1 MTDKVHPEW
10 KPFGERL
17 RELRTQARMSQ
28 EDIGKALQHTGS
40 MAGHLERATR
50 KPNRTHARKLDRVF
64 ATGSELENLWL
75 EVTQGT
81 GVLPWF
87 RDSLEMERRA
97 DAISDYHPILV
108 PGLLQTADYARVLI
122 TARQVR
128 KTADEI
134 EEVVKLRTSRL
145 HTILPTRP
153 KLWSVVEQSVINRVI
168 GDEKVMLEQLQ
179 HVTKLAEQGTIRF
192 QVIPDD
198 VRHHCGLCSPF
209 RLVSMG
215 GRKAVQ
221 MEHTL
226 GGTTFDRAPEV
237 EEMADLFGALQA
249 EALSP
254 RRSLD
259 VLHSTMKGLR

>member
-1 MTDKVHPEW
+1 
-10 KPFGERL
+10 
-17 RELRTQARMSQ
+17 MSQ
-28 EDIGKALQHTGS
+28 EDIGKVLQHTGS

-50 KPNRTHARKLDRVF
+50 KPNRAHARKLDRAF
-64 ATGSELENLWL
+64 ATGGELENLWL

-97 DAISDYHPILV
+97 DTISDYHPILV

-128 KTADEI
+128 KTAEEI

-145 HTILPTRP
+145 RTILPTRP

-168 GDEKVMLEQLQ
+168 GDEKVMFEQLQ
-179 HVTKLAEQGTIRF
+179 HIITLAEQGTIRF

-198 VRHHCGLCSPF
+198 VRHHCGLCAPF
-209 RLVSMG
+209 RLMSMG

-259 VLHSTMKGLR
+259 LLDSTMKGLR